1 MRERFRVGW
10 FSKDDSSSSS
20 IGEDAQRKKLGIHI
34 VWVALVVTLI
44 GDILMNM
51 TYSDYVS
58 SQPGALSTGVDIAFS
73 GVCTLIC
80 GVIAAIPL
88 MVSGS
93 GMDDSKLF
101 G

>member
-1 MRERFRVGW
+1 
-10 FSKDDSSSSS
+10 
-20 IGEDAQRKKLGIHI
+20 
-34 VWVALVVTLI
+34 
-44 GDILMNM
+44 MNM

-58 SQPGALSTGVDIAFS
+58 NQAGGLSTGVDIAFT

>member
-1 MRERFRVGW
+1 MARIYD
-10 FSKDDSSSSS
+10 SK
-20 IGEDAQRKKLGIHI
+20 KKTYNDTYLI
-34 VWVALVVTLI
+34 ALVGTLI
-44 GDILMNM
+44 GDIQIMNM

-58 SQPGALSTGVDIAFS
+58 NQAGGLSTGVDIAFS

>member
-1 MRERFRVGW
+1 MGC
-10 FSKDDSSSSS
+10 
-20 IGEDAQRKKLGIHI
+20 
-34 VWVALVVTLI
+34 TYNCNLI
-44 GDILMNM
+44 GDIADEM

-58 SQPGALSTGVDIAFS
+58 NQAGGSYQQESILRSS
-73 GVCTLIC
+73 GICTLIC